1 MTVGLR
7 LGYQRRVVQHPRD
20 LRRRPR
26 FIAGLLLAFCIDML
40 RPVVHPVAHQHP
52 GGERP
57 HVHVGDVVAARPF
70 SPQVV
75 AARVASVPPGATAV
89 QTSTS
94 SGLHVHLF
102 RSLHV
107 AHVAPLTPSF
117 AVVGQ
122 WSVVAALDT
131 RERAATTRSGH
142 ARSPPPILA

>member
-1 MTVGLR
+1 
-7 LGYQRRVVQHPRD
+7 
-20 LRRRPR
+20 
-26 FIAGLLLAFCIDML
+26 ML

-57 HVHVGDVVAARPF
+57 HVHVGDVVMEPGAARPF
-70 SPQVV
+70 SPPVV
-75 AARVASVPPGATAV
+75 AARVAPVPPGAAALE
-89 QTSTS
+89 TSTAN
-94 SGLHVHLF
+94 GLHVHLF

-131 RERAATTRSGH
+131 REHAATTRSGH